1 MPRGDQMGRQW
12 KIIQT
17 LISSKT
23 GKSVAEL
30 IDVLELK
37 CHPRTV
43 YRDLDA
49 LQNAGFPIYNE
60 IENNKNLWMLL
71 ESAKEKMPI
80 PMNITELMSLYLARD
95 TLKVLK
101 HTVFYDSLKSLF
113 QKIKTSLPI
122 ELINYL
128 EQIENNLHIGHRP
141 YKKYGEFRDA
151 INSINDAV
159 TQQLHI
165 DIRYYTISR
174 QKETARRVAP
184 YNIWLFDGS
193 FYLIGFCKKRNE
205 VRMFALDRI
214 KSLEVSD
221 EKFDKPADFNIEDF
235 MSSSFGIFQG
245 KPNKVK
251 IHFSKE
257 IAEYIKEKNWHS
269 TQILHPQNDGSIIFE
284 ADVAGLDEIR
294 FWVLSW
300 GSKAKVISPK
310 SLKNTIQEEIKK
322 MSQNYSDI
330 KDDDIY
336 DESNQKICSIKRKT
350 MQA

>member
-12 KIIQT
+12 RIIQT

-23 GKSVAEL
+23 GKTVTEL
-30 IDVLELK
+30 IDILELD
-37 CHPRTV
+37 CHQRTV

-60 IENNKNLWMLL
+60 TVDNKNLWMLI

-80 PMNITELMSLYLARD
+80 PMNITELMSLYFARD
-95 TLKVLK
+95 MLKVLK

-113 QKIKTSLPI
+113 QKIKTSLPV

-141 YKKYGEFRDA
+141 YKQYGEFRDT

-159 TQQLHI
+159 TGQSHI
-165 DIRYYTISR
+165 DIEYYTISR
-174 QKETARRVAP
+174 QEETSRRVAP

-214 KSLEVSD
+214 KTLTISD
-221 EKFDKPADFNIEDF
+221 EIFEKPEDFNIEEF
-235 MSSSFGIFQG
+235 MSSSFGVFQG
-245 KPNKVK
+245 EPEKVK
-251 IHFSKE
+251 IHFAKE
-257 IAEYIKEKNWHS
+257 VAEYIKEKNWHAS
-269 TQILHPQNDGSIIFE
+269 QAINQQDDGSVIFE
-284 ADVAGLDEIR
+284 ADVAGLDEIS

-300 GSKAKVISPK
+300 GSKAVVISPE
-310 SLKNTIQEEIKK
+310 SLKEAVKEEVRK
-322 MSQNYSDI
+322 MSLNY
-330 KDDDIY
+330 
-336 DESNQKICSIKRKT
+336 
-350 MQA
+350 